1 MQHRSAFWPTNNG
14 PSTVL
19 RLILIAVL
27 STTLAACRVSDVLET
42 QLAENIENVAP
53 FADTNAPR
61 VDMDSVR
68 ASDPEA
74 RLGAARHPQVI
85 AENRGVYSNPKL
97 EDLLTIITGRLI
109 AAGEVDEPTRAYEVT
124 ILDSPLVNAFALPGG
139 YLYITRGLLA
149 LANDTSEIAAVL
161 AHEMAHVSASHG
173 VARSREA
180 RSEELVET
188 VLADVL
194 TNPLAGQVAAG
205 AVKLRQA
212 AFNQRQE
219 LQADALGIRR
229 LGKAGFDAFAAA
241 RFLES
246 LSRFTAWQT
255 GALGEDDGL
264 NAGMSSTHP
273 STPRRIELARMHARN
288 FGPEGT
294 GDRGRDRYL
303 AAVDGMIFGDG
314 TSDGFVRGNM
324 FAHKKLGFAF
334 DVPEGFDLEN
344 RDEAVLASGPGDQAL
359 RFDAVDE
366 LGDVTAYL
374 ASGWVNGLDPASIQT
389 VSVNG
394 MEAARGRAEAGDWRF
409 DVTVIAREGRMYRF
423 ILASPRG
430 GADMRQSWI
439 AGTFRNL
446 SRREQARL
454 GPLRL
459 LVDAAGSGTTSAAL
473 AGRMEGVKRPDALFR
488 ALNGLTDGQPI
499 AGGARVKLVKG

>member
-1 MQHRSAFWPTNNG
+1 MQHKSAYCPTVDG
-14 PSTVL
+14 SATLL
-19 RLILIAVL
+19 RIAMIFALAL
-27 STTLAACRVSDVLET
+27 SLAACRISDVLET
-42 QLAENIENVAP
+42 ELAANVESVAP
-53 FADTNAPR
+53 FQDPSIPR
-61 VDMDSVR
+61 VDIESVR

-85 AENRGVYSNPKL
+85 AENGGVYSNPKL

-109 AAGEVDEPTRAYEVT
+109 AAGEAGEASRAYEVT
-124 ILDSPLVNAFALPGG
+124 ILDSSLVNAFALPGG

-149 LANDTSEIAAVL
+149 LANDASEIAAVL

-180 RSEELVET
+180 RSEDLVET

-194 TNPLAGQVAAG
+194 TNPVAGQVVAG
-205 AVKLRQA
+205 AVRQRQA

-229 LGKAGFDAFAAA
+229 LGNAGFDAFAAA

-246 LSRFTAWQT
+246 LTRFTTWQT
-255 GALGEDDGL
+255 GTSGDDDGL

-273 STPRRIELARMHARN
+273 STPRRIELARLHARA

-294 GDRGRDRYL
+294 GDRGRERYL
-303 AAVDGMIFGDG
+303 AAVEGMIFGDG
-314 TSDGFVRGNM
+314 SDDGFVRGNT

-344 RDEAVLASGPGDQAL
+344 RDEAVLASGPGGQAL
-359 RFDAVDE
+359 RFDAVE
-366 LGDVTAYL
+366 ERGDPVAYL
-374 ASGWVNGLDPASIQT
+374 ASGWVNGLDPASIQA
-389 VSVNG
+389 VSVDG
-394 MEAARGRAEAGDWRF
+394 LDAARGRALAGDWRF

-423 ILASPRG
+423 ILATPRG
-430 GADMRQSWI
+430 ETRGERGWV

-446 SRREQARL
+446 TRREQARL

-459 LVDAAGSGTTSAAL
+459 TIATSRPGDTPAKFAGA
-473 AGRMEGVKRPDALFR
+473 MEGVKRPEALFR
-488 ALNGLTDGQPI
+488 ALNGLEDGQSVGP
-499 AGGARVKLVKG
+499 GSRVKLIQG

>member
-1 MQHRSAFWPTNNG
+1 MSDG
-14 PSTVL
+14 VSTLL
-19 RLILIAVL
+19 RFAMVACL
-27 STTLAACRVSDVLET
+27 SVTVAACRVSDVLET
-42 QLAENIENVAP
+42 ELAANVQSVAP
-53 FADTNAPR
+53 FQDPNTPR
-61 VDMDSVR
+61 VDVESVR

-85 AENRGVYSNPKL
+85 AENGGVYSNPKL

-109 AAGEVDEPTRAYEVT
+109 AAGEAGEPTRAYEVT

-173 VARSREA
+173 VARSQEA

-194 TNPLAGQVAAG
+194 TNPVAGQIAAG
-205 AVKLRQA
+205 AVKQRQA

-229 LGKAGFDAFAAA
+229 LGTAGFDAFAAA

-246 LSRFTAWQT
+246 LSRFTAWQS
-255 GALGEDDGL
+255 GMSGEEE
-264 NAGMSSTHP
+264 GMSSTHP
-273 STPRRIELARMHARN
+273 STPRRIELARLHARA

-294 GDRGRDRYL
+294 GERGRDRYL

-314 TSDGFVRGNM
+314 TSDGFVRGNT

-366 LGDVTAYL
+366 RGDATAYL
-374 ASGWVNGLDPASIQT
+374 ASGWVNGLDPATIRSVSIG
-389 VSVNG
+389 G
-394 MEAARGRAEAGDWRF
+394 MEAARGRAVAGDWRF
-409 DVTVIAREGRMYRF
+409 DVTVIARQGRMYRF

-430 GADMRQSWI
+430 DTSAGQSWI

-446 SRREQARL
+446 SKREQARL

-459 LVDAAGSGTTSAAL
+459 SVANARSGDTPSAL
-473 AGRMEGVKRPDALFR
+473 SSRMEGVKRPEALFR
-488 ALNGLTDGQPI
+488 ALNGLGASQPMA
-499 AGGARVKLVKG
+499 AGGPVKLVKG